1 MATAVID
8 LTNSGAKLEFSG
20 SSDEDVAF
28 AKTFWQSVQLFP
40 PLESRLVSSDIHQ
53 RLRKAPPGTQSNNLI
68 QHHVIWWFT
77 LSTNEK
83 RLKVMDG

>member
-68 QHHVIWWFT
+68 QHVIWCFT
-77 LSTNEK
+77 LSTNGK
-83 RLKVMDG
+83 GLKVMDG